1 MRFYTWLCFALLI
14 SLAVKGQKKQR
25 FIVGFRSIQTY
36 DTQRSFDTTRTDS
49 LRFRPVK
56 IDLFYPATQ
65 PADKAP
71 LPYQFFLNLYAK
83 RIDFKLPADS
93 CQKVGYELAQYYSRR
108 LSLKSSARLSALATQ
123 SYLSAPLATGHFPLV
138 IYCPGYNGMSYENT
152 VLLEHLAQQGY
163 YVAAISSVGL
173 YPGYMTMD
181 PIDILAQ
188 VQDARFIRRYLQQSL
203 STLTPQVAVIGY
215 SWGGLAASI
224 LGMQEPDIQAIVSLD
239 GSDRYSY
246 GGDPVDDQHFAHI
259 RQAAYFQPR
268 ALVAPYLY
276 VSSGR
281 EESDVPVDS
290 VFVLASTISSTT
302 RQYVRLIGTRHE
314 DFSCLPYL
322 ATQLGRTKAPSS
334 LIYPL
339 IEQLTLNW
347 LANAMNGQASRFQPK
362 LQQLLRQHPNRIT
375 LAPPITSHLS
385 RTPAFTLQGRISDTE
400 NKPLAYVNM
409 GIVGG
414 NQGTVSQ
421 PDGSFHWSSSGAGLT
436 DTVRLSLVGYESH
449 DWPLSELIQSAKQ
462 GSLQLILKRKVL
474 ALPEIVIKTNRPI
487 RRLLGNANHSRFLNA
502 GFGGGQWGSQIG
514 IRLKARKHPT
524 YIERVDFHISY
535 NRYDSLTIRLNIYQ
549 LENGAPTHNLLTR
562 PVLLRLG
569 NQTGRVSFNLN
580 DQPLAI
586 ENEVLVA
593 LELVDGQGGPERGMY
608 LSAGLLTGSTYYRR
622 SSQGRWRQS
631 KGMGA
636 GIQVSVQY

>member
-1 MRFYTWLCFALLI
+1 M
-14 SLAVKGQKKQR
+14 SLPVKGQKKQR

-36 DTQRSFDTTRTDS
+36 DTLRRFDTTRTDS

-65 PADKAP
+65 PAGKAP

-83 RIDFKLPADS
+83 RIDFKLSTDS
-93 CQKVGYELAQYYSRR
+93 CQKVGDELAQYYSQEVG
-108 LSLKSSARLSALATQ
+108 LKSSARLSTLATQ

-152 VLLEHLAQQGY
+152 VLLEHLVQRGY

-181 PIDILAQ
+181 PVDILAQ

-203 STLTPQVAVIGY
+203 LMLSPQVAIIGY

-224 LGMQEPDIQAIVSLD
+224 IGMQEPDVQAVVSLD

-246 GGDPVDDQHFAHI
+246 GSDPADDRHFTRI

-268 ALVAPYLY
+268 ALRASYLY
-276 VSSGR
+276 LSSRR
-281 EESDVPVDS
+281 EESDTQVDS
-290 VFVLASTISSTT
+290 VFVLASAISSTT
-302 RQYVRLIGTRHE
+302 KQYVRLPSTRHE

-322 ATQLGRTKAPSS
+322 ATELDRTKAPSS
-334 LIYPL
+334 ITYPL

-347 LANAMNGQASRFQPK
+347 LAGAMTGQESHFQPK
-362 LQQLLRQHPNRIT
+362 LKQLLRQHPNRIT
-375 LAPPITSHLS
+375 LAPPVANHLNRIS
-385 RTPAFTLQGRISDTE
+385 AFRLQGRISDGK
-400 NKPLAYVNM
+400 NRPLAYVNI
-409 GIVGG
+409 GILGG
-414 NQGTVSQ
+414 SQGTVSQ
-421 PDGSFHWSSSGAGLT
+421 PDGSFEWQSSGAGLA
-436 DTVRLSLVGYESH
+436 DTVRLSLVGYESR
-449 DWPLSELIQSAKQ
+449 DWPLSELIQSAKH
-462 GSLQLILKRKVL
+462 GSLHLTLQRRVL

-487 RRLLGNANHSRFLNA
+487 RRTLGNATQSRFLNA

-514 IRLKARKHPT
+514 IRIKARKQPT
-524 YIERVDFHISY
+524 YIEKVDFHISY

-549 LENGAPTHNLLTR
+549 LENGMPTHNLLTR
-562 PVLLRLG
+562 PVLMRLG
-569 NQTGRVSFNLN
+569 NQTGRMGFDLS

-586 ENEVLVA
+586 DQEVLVA
-593 LELVDGQGGPERGMY
+593 LEVVNGQGGPERGVY
-608 LSAGLLTGSTYYRR
+608 LSAGLLNGATYYRR
-622 SSQGRWRQS
+622 ASQGRWRQS

-636 GIQVSVQY
+636 GIQVGVQY